1 MMYQG
6 KVRDVYPYC
15 KFQRDKSQQ
24 NESLGDES
32 QQNESLGDK
41 SQQNE
46 SLGDESQQNESLG
59 DKSLGDKS
67 NEMIIIHHSD
77 RLSAFDRIWCQVPR
91 KGEWL
96 NKMSAWW
103 FEKTRHIVPNHFVRL
118 LNDTD
123 MLVRKCTVF
132 PVEVVV
138 RGYCTGTTKTSLWTV
153 YESGTREYCGNVLP
167 EGLVKDQKLPKPI
180 ITPTTKG
187 ETDEPITPDEIIARK
202 IMNREQWNYVAEKA
216 LQLFEY
222 GTQVAAQVGLVL
234 VDTKYEFGY
243 LVGDERSMNEQL
255 MNQKPSIILV
265 DELHTCD
272 SSRWWYNGKNL
283 DKEQIRKYIKSQCD
297 PYSDDDA
304 QKIII
309 PDEMIEQ
316 LSKSYE
322 FVYNIIEKTKL

>member
-1 MMYQG
+1 MMYRG
-6 KVRDVYPYC
+6 KVRDIYPYYRT
-15 KFQRDKSQQ
+15 QISE
-24 NESLGDES
+24 N
-32 QQNESLGDK
+32 GDK
-41 SQQNE
+41 TERTNE
-46 SLGDESQQNESLG
+46 NNSTDE
-59 DKSLGDKS
+59 K
-67 NEMIIIHHSD
+67 IIIHHSD

-91 KGEWL
+91 KGELL

-103 FEKTRHIVPNHFVRL
+103 FERTRHIVPNHFVRL

-123 MLVRKCTVF
+123 MLVRKCKVF

-153 YESGTREYCGNVLP
+153 YESGVREYCGNVLP

-187 ETDEPITPDEIIARK
+187 ETDEPITAEEIIERK
-202 IMNREQWNYVAEKA
+202 IMTREQWNYVAEKA

-222 GTQVAAQVGLVL
+222 GTQIAAQVGLVL

-243 LVGDERSMNEQL
+243 LSEEKSPVIML
-255 MNQKPSIILV
+255 I

-272 SSRWWYNGKNL
+272 SSRWWYEGKNL

-297 PYSDDDA
+297 PYFVDVDNNA
-304 QKIII
+304 QKSQKSQKSQKIMI
-309 PDEMIEQ
+309 PDEIIEQ

-322 FVYNIIEKTKL
+322 FVYQKLNS